1 MNSIVGQPAIGSW
14 YRHLDKGEVF
24 QVVGFDERS
33 RTIEI
38 QAFDGDI
45 DEIDE
50 EVWNTLPIAQAEPPE
65 DSNGP
70 MDDLDRDDASNLD
83 SEPQPAQW
91 SQPLELERLMERD
104 EIPDSEAGSVDE
116 NGDRAAP

>member
-1 MNSIVGQPAIGSW
+1 VGRPAIGIW

-45 DEIDE
+45 DEMDE
-50 EVWNTLPIAQAEPPE
+50 DVWNTLSIAVAEPPE
-65 DSNGP
+65 DATGP
-70 MDDLDRDDASNLD
+70 IDDVDRDDASNLD
-83 SEPQPAQW
+83 SEIRPVLW
-91 SQPLELERLMERD
+91 TKPLESRVLEERD
-104 EIPDSEAGSVDE
+104 EIRGEAESIDE
-116 NGDRAAP
+116 NGDRDSQ